1 MKIDFNFKHNPCPM
15 EGSWQFYIIYI
26 FKMLIYLIYRAKF
39 EAMLFALCKD
49 EDSDTASMRF
59 FLNVSFG
66 IYDFENNGLKLLF

>member
-1 MKIDFNFKHNPCPM
+1 MTLISSIILILWRGPGSFISIFIIKI
-15 EGSWQFYIIYI
+15 
-26 FKMLIYLIYRAKF
+26 LICLIYRAKF

-66 IYDFENNGLKLLF
+66 IYDFENNGFKLLF

>member
-1 MKIDFNFKHNPCPM
+1 
-15 EGSWQFYIIYI
+15 
-26 FKMLIYLIYRAKF
+26 MLIYLIYRAKF

-66 IYDFENNGLKLLF
+66 IYDFENNGLKTFILIDRKSRELASDHSRIPDCAMSFRT

>member
-15 EGSWQFYIIYI
+15 EGSWYFISMSIFII
-26 FKMLIYLIYRAKF
+26 KMLICLIYRAKF

-66 IYDFENNGLKLLF
+66 IYDFENNGFKL